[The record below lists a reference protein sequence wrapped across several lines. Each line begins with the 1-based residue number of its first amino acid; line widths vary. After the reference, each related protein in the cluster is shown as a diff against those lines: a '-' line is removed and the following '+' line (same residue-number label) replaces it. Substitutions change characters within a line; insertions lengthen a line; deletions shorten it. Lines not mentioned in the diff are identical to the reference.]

1 MHIGLDFG
9 TTNSGAAVFDGQRVR
24 VFLLDPNSRDP
35 GVIRSVLYVT
45 REQEITIGQ
54 EAIDTYYRQNV
65 GRPSRMVRR
74 YVGEVEITMGD
85 VGSVKGYPVGPAT
98 FVRDVYVLVDEL
110 TPGRLLRSLKSALS
124 SDHTGTDIFGR
135 VYTLEDL
142 IAIYLRALRERVEAE
157 TGRGVEGVVLGRP
170 VIFVDSSTEADDRRA
185 EERLRRAA
193 EMAGFRQVA
202 FELEPVAAALHYE
215 LAVEEPQNVV
225 VFDFGGGTLDITVM
239 RVGGSAGRQIFSTG
253 GVGIAGDA
261 FDQCI
266 IERLLLDHFG
276 RGTTWGED
284 GAPFPDQYT
293 DPLVH
298 WQTILLL
305 NRPETFDFLRRA
317 RLTSS
322 HPEQLQALESLLM
335 NNYAMRMVDQVEQA
349 KIALSSLRFATIQ
362 LTGEDIDI
370 WQPLTRS
377 QFETFIA
384 DALRRIEVCL
394 VDTVERSGL
403 GIDEI
408 DAVVRTGGSAQIPCF
423 VEMLARIFGRKK
435 VVLSSVFSGV
445 TSGLAI
451 RAWDNRGGP

>member
-1 MHIGLDFG
+1 MRIGLDFG
-9 TTNSGAAVFDGQRVR
+9 TTNSGAAVFDGRRVR
-24 VFLLDPNSRDP
+24 VFPLDPASRDP
-35 GVIRSVLYVT
+35 GVVRSVLYIT
-45 REQEITIGQ
+45 REQEVFVGQ
-54 EAIDTYYRQNV
+54 EAVDTYYRQNV
-65 GRPSRMVRR
+65 GRPSRMVRQ

-124 SDHTGTDIFGR
+124 SDHAGTDIFGR
-135 VYTLEDL
+135 VYTLEEL
-142 IAIYLRALRERVEAE
+142 IAIYLQELRNRVGEQ
-157 TGRGVEGVVLGRP
+157 TGEPVEGVVLGRP
-170 VIFVDSSTEADDRRA
+170 VSFVDSGAEADDRCA
-185 EERLRRAA
+185 EERLRRAV
-193 EMAGFRQVA
+193 EMAGFREVA
-202 FELEPVAAALHYE
+202 FELEPVAAASHYE
-215 LAVEEPQNVV
+215 LTVEEPQNVV

-239 RVGGSAGRQIFSTG
+239 RVGDPAERQILSTG
-253 GVGIAGDA
+253 GVGIAGDV
-261 FDQCI
+261 FDQRI

-284 GAPFPDQYT
+284 GVPFPDQYT

-298 WQTILLL
+298 WQTILQL

-322 HPEQLQALESLLM
+322 HPERLQALESLLM

-349 KIALSSLRFATIQ
+349 KIALSSARFATIQ
-362 LTGEDIDI
+362 LSGEDIDV
-370 WQPLTRS
+370 WQPITRS

-384 DALRRIEVCL
+384 DAVKRIEARL
-394 VDTVERSGL
+394 IDTVDRSGL
-403 GIDEI
+403 DIGEI

-423 VEMLARIFGRKK
+423 VEMLGRIFGPEK

-451 RAWDNRGGP
+451 RAREGV

>member
-9 TTNSGAAVFDGQRVR
+9 TTNSGAAVFDGKRVH
-24 VFLLDPNSRDP
+24 VFPLDSASRDP
-35 GVIRSVLYVT
+35 GVVRSVLYIT
-45 REQEITIGQ
+45 REQEVFVGQ
-54 EAIDTYYRQNV
+54 EAVDEYYRQNV
-65 GRPSRMVRR
+65 GRPSRMVRQ

-124 SDHTGTDIFGR
+124 SDHAGTDVFGR
-135 VYTLEDL
+135 TYTLEEL

-157 TGRGVEGVVLGRP
+157 TGEPVEGVVLGRP
-170 VIFVDSSTEADDRRA
+170 VTFVDSSTEADDRRA
-185 EERLRRAA
+185 EDRLRRAA
-193 EMAGFRQVA
+193 EMAGFSEVI

-215 LAVEEPQNVV
+215 LTVGEPQNVV

-239 RVGGSAGRQIFSTG
+239 RLGGDPAERRILSTG

-261 FDQCI
+261 FDQRI

-284 GAPFPDQYT
+284 DAPFPGQYT
-293 DPLVH
+293 DPLAH
-298 WQTILLL
+298 WQTILQL
-305 NRPETFDFLRRA
+305 NRPETFDFIRRA

-322 HPEQLQALESLLM
+322 HPERLQALESLLM
-335 NNYAMRMVDQVEQA
+335 NNYAMRMVAQVEQA
-349 KIALSSLRFATIQ
+349 KIALSSTRFATIQ
-362 LTGEDIDI
+362 LTGEDIDV
-370 WQPLTRS
+370 WQPVTRS

-384 DALRRIEVCL
+384 DAVRRIEACL
-394 VDTVERSGL
+394 LDTVERSGL
-403 GIDEI
+403 GVDEI

-423 VEMLARIFGRKK
+423 VEMLARIFGSQK

-451 RAWDNRGGP
+451 RAGESG

>member
-9 TTNSGAAVFDGQRVR
+9 TTNSGAAAFDGQRVR
-24 VFLLDPNSRDP
+24 VFPLDPASRDP
-35 GVIRSVLYVT
+35 GVIRSVLYIT
-45 REQEITIGQ
+45 REQEVFVGQ
-54 EAIDTYYRQNV
+54 EAVDEYYRQNI
-65 GRPSRMVRR
+65 GRPSRMVRQ

-135 VYTLEDL
+135 VYTLEEL
-142 IAIYLRALRERVEAE
+142 IAIYLRALRQRVEAE
-157 TGRGVEGVVLGRP
+157 AGEPVDGVVLGRP
-170 VIFVDSSTEADDRRA
+170 VAFVDSGTEADNRRA

-193 EMAGFRQVA
+193 EMAGFREVA

-215 LAVEEPQNVV
+215 LTVEEPQNVV
-225 VFDFGGGTLDITVM
+225 VFDFGGGTLDITIM
-239 RVGGSAGRQIFSTG
+239 RVGNPAERRVFSTG
-253 GVGIAGDA
+253 GVDIAGDV
-261 FDQCI
+261 FDQRI

-276 RGTTWGED
+276 RGSTWGDD
-284 GAPFPDQYT
+284 GVPFPDKYT

-298 WQTILLL
+298 WQTILQL
-305 NRPETFDFLRRA
+305 NRPETFDFLRTA

-322 HPEQLQALESLLM
+322 HPERIAALESLLM
-335 NNYAMRMVDQVEQA
+335 NNYAMRLVDEVERA
-349 KIALSSLRFATIQ
+349 KIALSLDYFAAIQ
-362 LTGEDIDI
+362 LTGEDIDV
-370 WQPLTRS
+370 WQPVTRS
-377 QFETFIA
+377 QFEAFIA
-384 DALRRIEVCL
+384 DAVRRIEACL
-394 VDTVERSGL
+394 LDTVERSGL
-403 GIDEI
+403 GLDEI

-423 VEMLARIFGRKK
+423 VEMLTRIFGSEK

-451 RAWDNRGGP
+451 LAGEKA

>member
-1 MHIGLDFG
+1 MHIGFDFG
-9 TTNSGAAVFDGQRVR
+9 TTNSGAAAFDGRRVR
-24 VFLLDPNSRDP
+24 VFPLDPASRDP
-35 GVIRSVLYVT
+35 GVARSVLYIT
-45 REQEITIGQ
+45 REQEVFVGQ
-54 EAIDTYYRQNV
+54 EAVDEYYRQNV
-65 GRPSRMVRR
+65 GRPSKMVRQ

-135 VYTLEDL
+135 VYTLEEL

-157 TGRGVEGVVLGRP
+157 AGEPVDGVVLGRP
-170 VIFVDSSTEADDRRA
+170 VAFVDSGTEADNQRA
-185 EERLRRAA
+185 EDRLRHAA

-215 LAVEEPQNVV
+215 MAVEEPQNVV

-239 RVGGSAGRQIFSTG
+239 RVGNPAERHVFSTG
-253 GVGIAGDA
+253 GVDIAGDV
-261 FDQCI
+261 FDQRI

-276 RGTTWGED
+276 RGSTWGDD
-284 GAPFPDQYT
+284 GAPFPDKYT

-298 WQTILLL
+298 WQTILQL
-305 NRPETFDFLRRA
+305 NRPETFDFLRTA

-322 HPEQLQALESLLM
+322 HPEQIAALESLLM
-335 NNYAMRMVDQVEQA
+335 NNYAMRLVDEVERA
-349 KIALSSLRFATIQ
+349 KIALSSDYFAAIQ
-362 LTGEDIDI
+362 LAGEDIDV
-370 WQPLTRS
+370 WQPVTRS
-377 QFETFIA
+377 QFETFIG
-384 DALRRIEVCL
+384 DAVRRIEACL
-394 VDTVERSGL
+394 LDTVERSGL
-403 GIDEI
+403 GVDGI

-423 VEMLARIFGRKK
+423 VEMLARIFGPEK

-451 RAWDNRGGP
+451 RAWNSQGGL

>member
-1 MHIGLDFG
+1 
-9 TTNSGAAVFDGQRVR
+9 
-24 VFLLDPNSRDP
+24 
-35 GVIRSVLYVT
+35 
-45 REQEITIGQ
+45 
-54 EAIDTYYRQNV
+54 
-65 GRPSRMVRR
+65 
-74 YVGEVEITMGD
+74 MGD

-98 FVRDVYVLVDEL
+98 FVRDVYILVDEL

-124 SDHTGTDIFGR
+124 SDHTGTDIFGH
-135 VYTLEDL
+135 VYTLEEL
-142 IAIYLRALRERVEAE
+142 IAIYLRALRERVGAE
-157 TGRGVEGVVLGRP
+157 LGREVEGVVLGRP
-170 VIFVDSSTEADDRRA
+170 VTFVDSGTEADNQRA
-185 EERLRRAA
+185 EDRLRRAA
-193 EMAGFRQVA
+193 EMAGFREVT

-215 LAVEEPQNVV
+215 LTVQEPQNVV

-239 RVGGSAGRQIFSTG
+239 RVGGDSAGRQIFSTG
-253 GVGIAGDA
+253 GVGIAGDV
-261 FDQCI
+261 FDQRI

-276 RGTTWGED
+276 RGTTWGDDE
-284 GAPFPDQYT
+284 APFPDQYT

-322 HPEQLQALESLLM
+322 HPERLQALESLLM

-349 KIALSSLRFATIQ
+349 KIALSSDHFATIQ

-370 WQPLTRS
+370 WQPITRS

-384 DALRRIEVCL
+384 DALRRIEACL
-394 VDTVERSGL
+394 LDTVERSGL
-403 GIDEI
+403 DVDEI

-423 VEMLARIFGRKK
+423 IEMMERIFGSEK

-451 RAWDNRGGP
+451 RAWNS